1 MISFPCARRGKIT
14 NALVTR
20 RFGYMDQLIGKF
32 AGVTIGLAV
41 LNALLKCG
49 QQLAC
54 NGQLACSGQT
64 QCTARHSEYCKLES
78 TPWLPPDRL
87 SRNGPKRERTYK
99 RKCA

>member
-54 NGQLACSGQT
+54 N
-64 QCTARHSEYCKLES
+64 
-78 TPWLPPDRL
+78 
-87 SRNGPKRERTYK
+87 
-99 RKCA
+99 